1 MVFSLFQLLFML
13 QGNISEKRIWP
24 EIIWICMP
32 YGDSSHSAYLVHCVP
47 RKGAGALVKQVFA
60 KQ

>member
-1 MVFSLFQLLFML
+1 ML

-24 EIIWICMP
+24 ETIWICMP
-32 YGDSSHSAYLVHCVP
+32 YGDSSHSAYLVHRVA
-47 RKGAGALVKQVFA
+47 RKGAGALVEQVFA